1 MPTISTFYGILI
13 QIFWREHPPPHFHA
27 LYAEHEARIDIRTLE
42 VIEGS
47 LPAGRLLSCSNGHR
61 SIALN

>member
-1 MPTISTFYGILI
+1 MPTISTFYGTLI
-13 QIFWREHPPPHFHA
+13 QIFWQEHPPPHFHA

-42 VIEGS
+42 VIEVAC
-47 LPAGRLLSCSNGHR
+47 PAWRLLSCSNGHR